1 VSRTRSAP
9 GASAVGGARSG
20 GEAAVRPR
28 AAGTSS
34 GGGGGGGGGGGQ
46 GGGGG
51 GGGKPIGA
59 MFGKMK
65 SWVEDAAAKMK
76 KPERA
81 SHQKEMRSK
90 YDKDGW

>member
-1 VSRTRSAP
+1 
-9 GASAVGGARSG
+9 
-20 GEAAVRPR
+20 
-28 AAGTSS
+28 
-34 GGGGGGGGGGGQ
+34 
-46 GGGGG
+46 
-51 GGGKPIGA
+51 